1 MQLRLGYSGGK
12 RQEDRMIADKLRSL
26 KKAMLYSYQA
36 ATAILEDG
44 REFRC
49 LINPD
54 KTKTEYRDKIISIPY
69 EDICLGRVVEKVDK
83 ETGETYRVEEP
94 AAAPTTKTSNALET
108 IGLKVGDVF
117 EWKETQTYWMVYL
130 EYLEEDAYFRGEIRN
145 CDYELEING
154 KKYRGYLRGPDEE
167 GLLWHTKQNISWTDA
182 NYTALLYITNNEDT
196 RRFFHRFTKLKIYD
210 KPWEV
215 QVVDPISNEG
225 IIMVTLKEDFNNEME
240 EASKYHKLEKIQDKG
255 IITTI
260 PKDPIEEDNEFEEEE
275 EVPYIEGPAIVYPY
289 DKKKYIINNTA
300 EGFWSIDNER
310 KAIITH
316 QTDKVVTI
324 EITTGRTGVITLTY
338 TQTNGEVIP
347 YQIKIASL

>member
-69 EDICLGRVVEKVDK
+69 EDICLGRVVEKVDE
-83 ETGETYRVEEP
+83 ETGEIYRIEEP
-94 AAAPTTKTSNALET
+94 AAAPTTKTSNAIET

-225 IIMVTLKEDFNNEME
+225 LIMVTLKEDFNNEME
-240 EASKYHKLEKIQDKG
+240 EASEYHKLEKIQDKG
-255 IITTI
+255 IITTM

-300 EGFWSIDNER
+300 EGSWSIDNER

-324 EITTGRTGVITLTY
+324 EIITGRTGVITLTY